1 MTQGQLIDYF
11 KGVAWK
17 RLSIVEADPQK
28 SNQHEFNGVTSLKQI
43 LGSARRTFPARFL
56 YLGDEEEDISKAQSY
71 LTWYDARESHPIR
84 SEYRLYFPTT
94 SVSKK
99 AAADDLLIIGRQP
112 RPDGSLMVIIAK
124 KGTSFESQM
133 FWLFG
138 IADDLKPGFGF
149 RSIESSEQIGFA
161 SGLILEELGIEV
173 APASDEWLLDE
184 MLKRFNGKFPS
195 TRVFSTFARETV
207 DDIAISDDPDAAL
220 ISWMER
226 EELLF
231 KTLERHIVS
240 DKLKTDIVME
250 DVDEFLRYSLS
261 VQNRRKSR
269 TGFALENHLEAIFI
283 GSNIIYSRGKETE
296 DKAKPDFLFP
306 GIEFYHDVN
315 FPSARL
321 SMLAAKSTC
330 KDRWRQAL
338 SEAARIEHKHLLT
351 LEPSISVNQTNEME
365 ARNLQLVVPQELHQT
380 YRPEQRDWLMDL
392 NSFIQLVRTR
402 QDVN

>member
-28 SNQHEFNGVTSLKQI
+28 SNQHEFNGVASLKQI

-56 YLGDEEEDISKAQSY
+56 YLGDEEEDISKAQNY
-71 LTWYDARESHPIR
+71 LTWYDARESHPTR

-94 SVSKK
+94 PVSQK

-112 RPDGSLMVIIAK
+112 DNSLMVIIAK
-124 KGTSFESQM
+124 QGTSFESQM

-149 RSIESSEQIGFA
+149 RPIESNEHIGFA
-161 SGLILEELGIEV
+161 AGLILEELGIEI

-184 MLKRFNGKFPS
+184 MLKRFNGEFPS
-195 TRVFSTFARETV
+195 TKVFSGFAREMIG
-207 DDIAISDDPDAAL
+207 DIAVSADPDAAL
-220 ISWMER
+220 IAWMER

-231 KTLERHIVS
+231 KTMERHIVS
-240 DKLKTDIVME
+240 EKLRTDIVSE

-283 GSNIIYSRGKETE
+283 DSNIIYSRGKETE
-296 DKAKPDFLFP
+296 NKAKPDFLFP
-306 GIEFYHDVN
+306 GIEFYHDVT

-351 LEPSISVNQTNEME
+351 LEPSISLNQTNEMK
-365 ARNLQLVVPQELHQT
+365 ARNLQLVVPKELHQT

>member
-28 SNQHEFNGVTSLKQI
+28 SNQHEFNGVASLKQI

-71 LTWYDARESHPIR
+71 LTWYDARESHPTR

-94 SVSKK
+94 SVSQK
-99 AAADDLLIIGRQP
+99 AAAGDLLIIGRQP
-112 RPDGSLMVIIAK
+112 QPDGSLMVIIAK

-133 FWLFG
+133 FWLFD
-138 IADDLKPGFGF
+138 IADDLKLGFGF
-149 RSIESSEQIGFA
+149 RSIKSSEQIGFA

-207 DDIAISDDPDAAL
+207 DNIAIFDDPDAAL
-220 ISWMER
+220 ISWMEH

-240 DKLKTDIVME
+240 DKLKTNIVSE

-283 GSNIIYSRGKETE
+283 DSSIIYSRGKETE
-296 DKAKPDFLFP
+296 NKAKPDFLFP
-306 GIEFYHDVN
+306 GIEFYHDED

-351 LEPSISVNQTNEME
+351 LEPSISVNQTNEMK
-365 ARNLQLVVPQELHQT
+365 ARNLQLVVPKELHQT

>member
-43 LGSARRTFPARFL
+43 LGSARRTFPTRFL

-71 LTWYDARESHPIR
+71 LTWYDARERHPTR

-112 RPDGSLMVIIAK
+112 QPDGSLMVIIAK

-138 IADDLKPGFGF
+138 IADDLKPDFGF
-149 RSIESSEQIGFA
+149 RSIKSSEQIGFA

-283 GSNIIYSRGKETE
+283 DSNIIYSRGKETE
-296 DKAKPDFLFP
+296 NKAKPDFLFP

-365 ARNLQLVVPQELHQT
+365 ARKLQLVVPKELHQT

-392 NSFIQLVRTR
+392 DSFIQLVRTR
-402 QDVN
+402 QDAN